1 MTPLCFYGYDAFTN
15 ILKIIKFCSL
25 WSILFLSYWYL
36 RLTSSPPSSRNINS
50 SSKTWSISFSLGK
63 QKGVMLQTEQG
74 SFLKI
79 LKYPLPLGDG
89 YPVLHTHTHNTDTH
103 FSSHPGR
110 GFTVCLYPLLVEL
123 RTILSLQ
130 AELTHECS
138 CLKNYSLYL
147 TQPTPLNNRWRGQ

>member
-89 YPVLHTHTHNTDTH
+89 YPVLHTHTQYGHTL
-103 FSSHPGR
+103 FQSSWAW
-110 GFTVCLYPLLVEL
+110 LYC
-123 RTILSLQ
+123 LSLSS
-130 AELTHECS
+130 AYRTKNHTFSPSWAHTWMFLLKELF
-138 CLKNYSLYL
+138 SL
-147 TQPTPLNNRWRGQ
+147 LNPANPSEQ